1 MIKAKRILEGVLL
14 RPLSV
19 GAKAVFLHGD
29 DLVRTSRVVAI
40 HSVTEEKVCFETLN
54 TTYQLHLLTG
64 PTYEPATCR
73 FPMAVAA

>member
-1 MIKAKRILEGVLL
+1 MSKAMKILDGELV

-19 GAKAVFLHGD
+19 GSKAVFLHGS

-40 HSVTEEKVCFETLN
+40 HSVAEDKVCFETLN
-54 TTYQLHLLTG
+54 TTYHLHLLTG
-64 PTYEPATCR
+64 PTYEPTMCQ